1 MREKEGKMKMDM
13 SKIFTVICC
22 FILIVCLTL
31 CISTLVVLR
40 NSIAENEAVQ
50 NDALELVQ
58 NLDASLENMNQT
70 LKEHDESISV
80 SVDDDRPVIQL
91 ESFVIRQINGKIG
104 VYTSDGILLRVLDI
118 SLDMLPRRDREML
131 TEGIT
136 VGSLKELMALIQDYT
151 E

>member
-1 MREKEGKMKMDM
+1 MKMDM